1 MAKLNR
7 DSFITI
13 AATTALTLTTS
24 GKLIRN
30 FDYYKTGGQK
40 FVTRKELVTLCKKNR
55 MDVFGM
61 ANLMAQENSE
71 MSPFLVATAGQIVD
85 RFEEFHRKLLFF
97 HPEDTID
104 IIPVID
110 DQRRFWSGITNVK
123 FYDKSLQKELE
134 NKIPEELSF
143 IENEVKKLP
152 SSISTE

>member
-1 MAKLNR
+1 MAELNR
-7 DSFITI
+7 DSLITI

-24 GKLIRN
+24 RKLIRN

-40 FVTRKELVTLCKKNR
+40 FVTRKELLALCKKNR

-61 ANLMAQENSE
+61 ANLMAQDSSN

-97 HPEDTID
+97 HPEDSID

-110 DQRRFWSGITNVK
+110 EQRRYWSGITNEQ
-123 FYDKSLQKELE
+123 FYDKNLQKELE
-134 NKIPEELSF
+134 NEIPEKLSF
-143 IENEVKKLP
+143 IESEVKKLP
-152 SSISTE
+152 VSISTE